1 MGRVGSSIQ
10 HISAPVLTCA
20 NLSHVSPLNVCQVIR
35 NAFMKVHKDNVPI
48 KRIALLI
55 ILFLTAALQKEKKK
69 VNYVII
75 LTCAKYLCNLITKI
89 NNYGDSMVAQRGKM
103 LPMHIKHKR
112 NRIFFFLQ
120 KLNNNKNNDNNNNI
134 EKN

>member
-1 MGRVGSSIQ
+1 MLSNCVMGRVGSSIQ

-55 ILFLTAALQKEKKK
+55 ILFLTAALQKEKKSK
-69 VNYVII
+69 
-75 LTCAKYLCNLITKI
+75 LCHNFNLCQI
-89 NNYGDSMVAQRGKM
+89 
-103 LPMHIKHKR
+103 PM
-112 NRIFFFLQ
+112 
-120 KLNNNKNNDNNNNI
+120 
-134 EKN
+134 

>member
-1 MGRVGSSIQ
+1 
-10 HISAPVLTCA
+10 
-20 NLSHVSPLNVCQVIR
+20 
-35 NAFMKVHKDNVPI
+35 
-48 KRIALLI
+48 
-55 ILFLTAALQKEKKK
+55 
-69 VNYVII
+69 
-75 LTCAKYLCNLITKI
+75 
-89 NNYGDSMVAQRGKM
+89 MVAQRGKM

>member
-1 MGRVGSSIQ
+1 MLSNCVMGRVGSSIQ

-35 NAFMKVHKDNVPI
+35 NAFMKVHKDYNVPI

-55 ILFLTAALQKEKKK
+55 IFDSCFTKRKKK

-75 LTCAKYLCNLITKI
+75 LTYAKYLCNLITKI

-112 NRIFFFLQ
+112 NRIFFFFA
-120 KLNNNKNNDNNNNI
+120 KA
-134 EKN
+134 